1 MKPSAR
7 LSRHAYDLQL
17 LAKASPKARRKIIN
31 VATDD
36 FILALVDAAK
46 KLIKGEISLTP
57 RQLSSVRR
65 HRKHFEK
72 VTKPRVNVKEVKK
85 TCQVGGF
92 LPALLGP
99 LLKIGLP
106 ILSGVLGL
114 GQR

>member
-1 MKPSAR
+1 MKPTAR
-7 LSRHAYDLQL
+7 LSRHAYNLQT
-17 LAKASPKARRKIIN
+17 LAKASPKPRRKIISQ
-31 VATDD
+31 ASDD

-57 RQLSSVRR
+57 QQLGAVRR
-65 HRKHFEK
+65 HRHHFEK

-85 TCQVGGF
+85 ACQIGGF